1 MQYSGNDKYHICHH
15 LFKIQIK
22 CKWKV
27 DGVLDPFKSLLPP
40 IFRKYKLKLR
50 KLFVLNDDGD
60 FVPRFQQ
67 IRRLWSQ
74 SAATSGQRLSD
85 CVGSFITLCHHHWLT
100 SIEPILIFV
109 STVHSGLIVEF
120 KEVKSKE
127 NSARQFLLNSFNFFC
142 KSCKKGLIFFVRFA
156 KKWPTNLQQQKNMG
170 GWSVHHLILWCVL
183 PIPEIPNPKAFCIE
197 NVATQRWLIKN
208 ITGFYLTLW
217 LVILELGYPCE
228 IWLDIDIVAKVMNE
242 SSSSSYEWRF
252 LNERARIPL
261 IPRTPGGS
269 G

>member
-109 STVHSGLIVEF
+109 STVHQASPPESCVSEPPVVRSKREIRRAKREQGMTIMVAELEKRQRLIYIF
-120 KEVKSKE
+120 PDI
-127 NSARQFLLNSFNFFC
+127 LSF
-142 KSCKKGLIFFVRFA
+142 A
-156 KKWPTNLQQQKNMG
+156 
-170 GWSVHHLILWCVL
+170 
-183 PIPEIPNPKAFCIE
+183 
-197 NVATQRWLIKN
+197 
-208 ITGFYLTLW
+208 
-217 LVILELGYPCE
+217 
-228 IWLDIDIVAKVMNE
+228 
-242 SSSSSYEWRF
+242 
-252 LNERARIPL
+252 
-261 IPRTPGGS
+261 
-269 G
+269 

>member
-1 MQYSGNDKYHICHH
+1 MQYSGNDKYHKCHH

-27 DGVLDPFKSLLPP
+27 DGVLYPFKSLLPP

-85 CVGSFITLCHHHWLT
+85 CVGSFITLCHHHWLN

-109 STVHSGLIVEF
+109 STVHSGLIMEF

-197 NVATQRWLIKN
+197 NVATQRLLIKN

-217 LVILELGYPCE
+217 LVIRAQWECQNENFETGHLFS
-228 IWLDIDIVAKVMNE
+228 IVPK
-242 SSSSSYEWRF
+242 SDKF
-252 LNERARIPL
+252 
-261 IPRTPGGS
+261 TK
-269 G
+269 